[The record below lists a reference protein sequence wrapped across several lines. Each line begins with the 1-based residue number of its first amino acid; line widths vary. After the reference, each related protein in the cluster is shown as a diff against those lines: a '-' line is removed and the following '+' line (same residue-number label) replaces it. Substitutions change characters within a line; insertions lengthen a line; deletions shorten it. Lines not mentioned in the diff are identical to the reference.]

1 MAEQGR
7 AGFQHGSKQELLQ
20 HELLQR
26 CSCTAPAAPTA
37 RTQLK
42 VSLGQGR
49 STRERGLLRRR
60 PYSGKAHC
68 KVKSTECET
77 DTCSRKQSYTVVPI
91 GPNKW
96 ANRIT
101 QAHKNQEKQ
110 LRHKTKLQKAASS
123 VTTQSRPCLQPHTCV
138 GPTVPEGQHQEPCRR
153 ARGAR
158 KGPAAP
164 ALQGQT
170 WESRQGLPVLG
181 GLLCRSVPNG
191 WIGHEVWGFS
201 TSQG

>member
-1 MAEQGR
+1 M
-7 AGFQHGSKQELLQ
+7 
-20 HELLQR
+20 
-26 CSCTAPAAPTA
+26 SCCNAAPARPQQPRTA

-49 STRERGLLRRR
+49 STWERGLLRRR
-60 PYSGKAHC
+60 PYGGKAHC

-91 GPNKW
+91 G
-96 ANRIT
+96 ANNRANCIT

-110 LRHKTKLQKAASS
+110 LHHKTKLQKAASS
-123 VTTQSRPCLQPHTCV
+123 VTTQSRPCLQPHTCL

-153 ARGAR
+153 AGGAR

-164 ALQGQT
+164 ALQGQV

-181 GLLCRSVPNG
+181 GLLCQSVPNG

>member
-1 MAEQGR
+1 M
-7 AGFQHGSKQELLQ
+7 
-20 HELLQR
+20 
-26 CSCTAPAAPTA
+26 SCCNAAPARPQQPRTA

-77 DTCSRKQSYTVVPI
+77 DTCSRKQSYTAVPI
-91 GPNKW
+91 GPNNR

-153 ARGAR
+153 LGVPGKVLQPQPCRDRRGRADR
-158 KGPAAP
+158 GC
-164 ALQGQT
+164 QCWGGCSVGQC
-170 WESRQGLPVLG
+170 PMG
-181 GLLCRSVPNG
+181 GLAMRCGGSP
-191 WIGHEVWGFS
+191 HHKAY
-201 TSQG
+201 